1 MADRTSTCLLL
12 LSATYQ
18 PDGSFVGGRDGEVS
32 DLDLP
37 DLHGIEPVVWLHS
50 RVPAVVRARLGQ
62 HVAFEEL

>member
-50 RVPAVVRARLGQ
+50 
-62 HVAFEEL
+62 